1 MALNFR
7 KTKRGGRSLNHRD
20 SGLVQR
26 DVDDTSSSKQIIGL
40 TNNLAAM
47 GKTLYINTV
56 FCNSRVAMSD
66 NSFATSPSPDSPKL
80 LDRVR
85 AKLRFKH
92 YSIRTETA
100 YTGWIKRFIHFH
112 GKRHPGEMGKREV
125 EAFLTSLAV
134 ERNVSAATQNQ
145 GIKGTLPFIPHRGSF
160 WGVLEGGAS
169 ERGQSASLTP
179 EQNSLNSKADPC
191 PRSAAKYAASRLH
204 LPLQAMQT
212 SPLPPRTA
220 CSSQKQ
226 A

>member
-1 MALNFR
+1 
-7 KTKRGGRSLNHRD
+7 
-20 SGLVQR
+20 
-26 DVDDTSSSKQIIGL
+26 
-40 TNNLAAM
+40 
-47 GKTLYINTV
+47 
-56 FCNSRVAMSD
+56 MSD

-145 GIKGTLPFIPHRGSF
+145 ALSALLFLYRE
-160 WGVLEGGAS
+160 VLEI
-169 ERGQSASLTP
+169 ELPWLDDVTH
-179 EQNSLNSKADPC
+179 
-191 PRSAAKYAASRLH
+191 AKKPSRLPTV
-204 LPLQAMQT
+204 LRIGL
-212 SPLPPRTA
+212 STA
-220 CSSQKQ
+220 
-226 A
+226 